1 MNQRDALAIEVKIE
15 RMGQNG
21 QGVAYLPDGRIFFVD
36 KTLPGE
42 TVQAR
47 IDEVKSRYARGTLEK
62 VIVPSPER
70 IDSACPDFEQ
80 CGGCAFQHWD
90 YEAELRYK
98 ENRVRESL
106 RRIGKFTN
114 APVHSIIGAPSM
126 SHYRNKGQFPWGHQR
141 NRPILGLYQSRSHQ
155 LVELTGCLIQDPSI
169 SQMLQDL
176 PELVKHYGLSVYD
189 EGTGQGT
196 LRHTLFRTSKWSS
209 DMLVLFVV
217 TSKDPRLTQ
226 AAQDLLQHHP
236 KIRGVGVNVNT
247 SRTNR
252 ILGDKTE
259 LLAGSPIITDRI
271 LGMSFHV
278 SFESFFQV
286 NPEQVGTLYRT
297 ALGYLPEHAH
307 SVWDLYAGVGTLASL
322 ISPFADSVYAIE
334 ANRQATRDATQNLA
348 LNRIT
353 NTHIISA
360 TVEDAVTQGLLPR
373 PQVVVMD
380 PPRKG
385 VDTGV
390 LNTLMQWAPHRII
403 YVSCNPDTLAR
414 DAEILHAEYDVKS
427 ITPIDMFPRTDH
439 VESVSLFVRKDVAP

>member
-1 MNQRDALAIEVKIE
+1 
-15 RMGQNG
+15 
-21 QGVAYLPDGRIFFVD
+21 
-36 KTLPGE
+36 
-42 TVQAR
+42 
-47 IDEVKSRYARGTLEK
+47 
-62 VIVPSPER
+62 
-70 IDSACPDFEQ
+70 
-80 CGGCAFQHWD
+80 
-90 YEAELRYK
+90 
-98 ENRVRESL
+98 
-106 RRIGKFTN
+106 
-114 APVHSIIGAPSM
+114 
-126 SHYRNKGQFPWGHQR
+126 
-141 NRPILGLYQSRSHQ
+141 
-155 LVELTGCLIQDPSI
+155 
-169 SQMLQDL
+169 
-176 PELVKHYGLSVYD
+176 
-189 EGTGQGT
+189 
-196 LRHTLFRTSKWSS
+196 
-209 DMLVLFVV
+209 
-217 TSKDPRLTQ
+217 
-226 AAQDLLQHHP
+226 
-236 KIRGVGVNVNT
+236 
-247 SRTNR
+247 
-252 ILGDKTE
+252 
-259 LLAGSPIITDRI
+259 
-271 LGMSFHV
+271 MSFHV